1 MNLGLFLRGNCR
13 ISIPSRQRT
22 AAMNLCMQ
30 MGLQFADFRWCDDGS
45 IQFSCSATSSHRFL
59 SLCRERNIE
68 AEAVAQRG
76 LPYLLKSLTKR
87 AGLIVGAVLALAL
100 IVLSGLFVWDVQV
113 SGTETLTEETVVK
126 ELRKCGFGVGSYLP
140 NLRVREIEN
149 RVLVASERI
158 GWLSINIDGTV
169 ARVQIIEHIEGQN
182 EGDNEGDNAP
192 LDKRPANLVATKDG
206 QIEYLELYRGNAVV
220 KTGQAVKAG
229 ELLVSG
235 LYDSLTG
242 SVRYT
247 RAAGR
252 VMARTERTIRVEVP
266 LSYEQKVYGEP
277 VLQEL
282 TFHFFDFSK
291 KIFKNSGNSNT
302 LCDIIEYNTHL
313 GQLGS
318 NRIPLSWSRTE
329 AHPYVLETRERTHE
343 EALELCYE
351 KLSGE
356 LSSFSSDV
364 QLLQKEIV
372 TEVRED
378 SVVLTCTVICIE
390 NIAQVQDFEIVQ

>member
-30 MGLQFADFRWCDDGS
+30 MGLQFADFRWCEDGS

-68 AEAVAQRG
+68 AEAVAKRG

-113 SGTETLTEETVVK
+113 SGTETLTEETVIE

-140 NLRVREIEN
+140 NLHIREIEN
-149 RVLVASERI
+149 HVLMASERI

-182 EGDNEGDNAP
+182 EGENVSLN
-192 LDKRPANLVATKDG
+192 KRPANLVATRDG

-220 KTGQAVKAG
+220 KSGQAVKAG

-252 VMARTERTIRVEVP
+252 VMARTERTIRVEIP

-277 VLQEL
+277 VLQGIEI
-282 TFHFFDFSK
+282 HFFDFSK
-291 KIFKNSGNSNT
+291 KFFKNSGNSGT
-302 LCDIIEYNTHL
+302 LCDIIKYNIHL
-313 GQLGS
+313 GQLGA
-318 NRIPLSWSRTE
+318 NRLPMSWSRIE
-329 AHPYVLETRERTHE
+329 AHPYVLETRERTQE

-351 KLSGE
+351 KLAGE
-356 LSSFSSDV
+356 LSAFSGEV

-372 TEVRED
+372 TEVGEE
-378 SVVLTCTVICIE
+378 SVALICTVVCIE
-390 NIAQVQDFEIVQ
+390 NIAAVQEFEIVQ